1 MFIQLSHKAAIASC
15 ISLLFASPSL
25 AEPLLTRFPN
35 IKPASLKNNPPI
47 CFAQIST
54 NQALDLSSICGFRSP
69 NICNVELGE
78 ASEKTRLLSD
88 FCKKNQRCE
97 QTGTCNQQPA
107 GLPDANSD
115 FQG

>member
-1 MFIQLSHKAAIASC
+1 MVTQLSHKVAIASFV
-15 ISLLFASPSL
+15 SLLFASPSL

-35 IKPASLKNNPPI
+35 ISPASLKTNPPI
-47 CFAQIST
+47 CFAQLST
-54 NQALDLSSICGFRSP
+54 NQVLDLSSICGFRSP
-69 NICNVELGE
+69 DICNIELGE
-78 ASEKTRLLSD
+78 GSEKTGLLSD

-107 GLPDANSD
+107 GLPNVNSD

>member
-1 MFIQLSHKAAIASC
+1 MYTQLSHKVAIASF
-15 ISLLFASPSL
+15 ISLLFASPSF
-25 AEPLLTRFPN
+25 AEPILTRFPN
-35 IKPASLKNNPPI
+35 IDPASLNSNPPI
-47 CFAQIST
+47 CFAQISS

-69 NICNVELGE
+69 AICNIELGE
-78 ASEKTRLLSD
+78 TSEKLGLLSD

-107 GLPDANSD
+107 GLPDANSE

>member
-1 MFIQLSHKAAIASC
+1 MFSNLSNRAAIASF
-15 ISLLFASPSL
+15 ISLLFAYPTF
-25 AEPLLTRFPN
+25 AEPLLTGFPN
-35 IKPASLKNNPPI
+35 IKPASLDTNPPI

-54 NQALDLSSICGFRSP
+54 RQALDLSSICGFRSP
-69 NICNVELGE
+69 EICNIEVGE
-78 ASEKTRLLSD
+78 ASDKSRVLSE

-107 GLPDANSD
+107 GLPNANPG